1 MEKLLMSQEKFD
13 HMLRLSDEQQ
23 VLAALAID
31 QRGALKRQVEVIL
44 EMIFLSTLKRSS
56 PAT

>member
-23 VLAALAID
+23 VIAALAIND
-31 QRGALKRQVEVIL
+31 QRDCPQTASGCGGRW
-44 EMIFLSTLKRSS
+44 R
-56 PAT
+56 